1 MNIEIEQPKPR
12 DPRAL
17 NAYRH
22 GLTGQVRIQTPE
34 EGAAYTKHCKEIH
47 TSLAPVGGME
57 IKLVQTIADDQWRL
71 DRAKS
76 IEEAIFAAGIEHS
89 GMPTDIHPE
98 LFAACA
104 MAHTWLK
111 DDKKI
116 ALLNLYGQRIQ
127 NAIHRNINLLRQMQK
142 DRQAALEKAAA
153 ESNLLAQLA
162 ESKGE
167 SYDPHRDL
175 PREALPAEFVFSPSQ
190 IANIATHQRRLAEV
204 KSILQT
210 RQTPLRKAA

>member
-1 MNIEIEQPKPR
+1 MNTIEEPKPR

-34 EGAAYTKHCKEIH
+34 EGAAYTKHCKEIR

-57 IKLVQTIADDQWRL
+57 SKIVQTIADDQWRL

-76 IEEAIFAAGIEHS
+76 IEEALFAAGIEHS
-89 GMPTDIHPE
+89 SMPADIHPE

-116 ALLNLYGQRIQ
+116 ALLNLYAQRIQ
-127 NAIHRNINLLRQMQK
+127 NAIHKNINVLRQMQK
-142 DRQAALEKAAA
+142 DRQAALEQAAA
-153 ESNLLAQLA
+153 ESNLLAQRA

-167 SYDPHRDL
+167 SYDPVQDF
-175 PREALPAEFVFSPSQ
+175 PTAAIPPQFVFSPAQ
-190 IANIATHQRRLAEV
+190 IAPLAAHRRRLAELN
-204 KSILQT
+204 SAPHASEIA
-210 RQTPLRKAA
+210 LRRAA

>member
-1 MNIEIEQPKPR
+1 MNNEIEQPKPR

-104 MAHTWLK
+104 MAHTWLR

-153 ESNLLAQLA
+153 ESNALAQVA

-167 SYDPHRDL
+167 SYDAIEDF
-175 PREALPAEFVFSPSQ
+175 PRELFPQQFVFSPAQ
-190 IANIATHQRRLAEV
+190 IAGLATHRRRLAEL
-204 KSILQT
+204 KTTIHTPEFAL
-210 RQTPLRKAA
+210 RQAA